1 MQDVEVRL
9 EEVEREVREVR
20 HDVSKINVDM
30 TLLAQRQQ
38 HNAKAIDDLNANMMS
53 NHSAQMNTMRQLSSD
68 SKKVSTRLGF
78 LNGVLIV
85 SFLSTAGLVGAVN
98 SEEKNILGILELILK
113 FI

>member
-20 HDVSKINVDM
+20 HDVGKINVDM

-38 HNAKAIDDLNANMMS
+38 HNAKAIDNLNATMIN
-53 NHSAQMNTMRQLSSD
+53 NHSAQMSTMQQLSAD

-85 SFLSTAGLVGAVN
+85 SLLSTAGLLGAVN